1 MTVLRWLSCLT
12 LLLLSCGCQRTPI
25 LESTAMATDN
35 PKLTK
40 HPTTTPSPGEVAS
53 AAGSSTTKPTKPE
66 TATFGEG
73 CFWCCEAVFQRLR
86 GVRSVVSGYSGG
98 NVDKPTYEQVCSG
111 RTGHAEVIQITYD
124 PTEIKFEDLLKVFW
138 QTHDPTT
145 LNQQGHDVGSQYRSA
160 VFYHNEDQHRIAEA
174 YKKQL
179 DKSGTFKKPIV
190 TEITPIKNFFPAENY
205 HQDYF
210 NLNPSQQYC
219 QFVIRPKVEKF
230 NKDFKALL
238 KPPAKAK

>member
-1 MTVLRWLSCLT
+1 MLP
-12 LLLLSCGCQRTPI
+12 LLACGCERNPV
-25 LESTAMATDN
+25 LETTAMAADNQTDS
-35 PKLTK
+35 KK
-40 HPTTTPSPGEVAS
+40 STTTALGESAS
-53 AAGSSTTKPTKPE
+53 AGGSAKTTPAKLE

-86 GVRSVVSGYSGG
+86 GVKSVVSGYSGG
-98 NVDKPTYEQVCSG
+98 NVDKPTYEQVCGG

-124 PTEIKFEDLLKVFW
+124 PKEIKFEDLLKVFW

-145 LNQQGHDVGSQYRSA
+145 PNQQGHDVGTQYRSA
-160 VFYHNEDQHRIAEA
+160 VFYHNEEQHRVAEQ

-190 TEITPIKNFFPAENY
+190 TEITPIKNFFPAEKY

-230 NKDFKALL
+230 NKDFKDLL
-238 KPPAKAK
+238 KSAADAK